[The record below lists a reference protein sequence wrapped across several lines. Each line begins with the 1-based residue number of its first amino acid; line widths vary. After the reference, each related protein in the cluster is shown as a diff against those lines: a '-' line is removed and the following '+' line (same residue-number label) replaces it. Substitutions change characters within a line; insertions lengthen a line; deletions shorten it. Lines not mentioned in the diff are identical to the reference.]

1 MWHREIADAS
11 CVLDGKFMFD
21 VHTDRGFSMALRAG
35 LAAALMGLLA
45 QVAGGHPG
53 HRHAPQGVSL
63 AVEFHSEH
71 VDGTSLRPAFGPELL
86 LIGSPDFPTDVHGE
100 SIRLNGGNTWIE
112 AARTLNN
119 FPGLPVREMTLS
131 TWVRVDETTR
141 WGGLIAAVSDDGDTE
156 YGWVL
161 GYDDDSF
168 TFGLSTRGADDGDGL
183 MTYLDGATRI
193 EPGRWYH
200 VAAVYDGTRAQLFVN
215 GVLDAETTQQ
225 SGDILYDTRVPLVI
239 GAYKDLDELH
249 VLKGRMRNASIA
261 TFAVGLESVR
271 GEYERVRVLTELPA
285 FGERT
290 FSWIVEPFLCFATQD
305 SVRVICEVPVEA
317 AVRVRYRSAAGAF
330 KEIRRPASPGIH
342 TFRIEGLQ
350 PGEVY
355 YYQVIAEDSQGG
367 LLESEILSFQ
377 TAVERGRAFNFIMIG
392 DTQAQPD
399 VVKRIAD
406 IAWSHR
412 PNFVSVAGDL
422 VTTGADKSHWTG
434 HFFPNMRPLI
444 SRVPLFPV
452 LGNHEGN
459 AKHYYDYM
467 DLPDPEYFYKFSY
480 GDADFFVL
488 DSQKPMGPG
497 SEQYLWLEN
506 ELRTCRA
513 RWKFVVHHKP
523 AYSSDENDYGNSW
536 IGPTQLG
543 DVKVRTIVPL
553 YERYGVDI
561 VFNGHIHLYERTFPV
576 LDGRVVNKNGVI
588 YLTTGGGGGGLENF
602 TPFNPW
608 FSDKKVRT
616 HHLCFVSI
624 NGTHLRVQAIDD
636 QGRLFD
642 QFEIQKEE

>member
-1 MWHREIADAS
+1 MPDLDKMLTNPLGRTWGSHMKLRTSVGA
-11 CVLDGKFMFD
+11 VLLGMS
-21 VHTDRGFSMALRAG
+21 VV
-35 LAAALMGLLA
+35 AAY
-45 QVAGGHPG
+45 GHPG
-53 HRHAPQGVSL
+53 HRHAPDGVGL
-63 AVEFHSEH
+63 AVEFHSDH
-71 VDGTSLRPAFGPELL
+71 VDGSTLRPAFGPSLTL
-86 LIGSPDFPTDVHGE
+86 VGSPDFPTDVHGE

-112 AARTLNN
+112 VARTLNN
-119 FPGLPVREMTLS
+119 FPGLPIREMTLS

-141 WGGLIAAVSDDGDTE
+141 WGGLISAVSDDGGSE

-168 TFGLSTRGADDGDGL
+168 TFGISARSADDGDG
-183 MTYLDGATRI
+183 MITYLDGASRI

-200 VAAVYDGTRAQLFVN
+200 VAAVYDGVQSKLFVN
-215 GVLDAETTQQ
+215 GRLDAESTQQ

-249 VLKGRMRNASIA
+249 VLDGRIRNVSIA
-261 TFAVGLESVR
+261 SFAANEDAIVT
-271 GEYERVRVLTELPA
+271 EYERIRVLAELPA

-290 FSWIVEPFLCFATQD
+290 FSWVVEPFLCLATQD
-305 SVRVICEVPVEA
+305 SVRVVCEVPIEA
-317 AVRVRYRSAAGAF
+317 AVRVRYRTASGSFTEIVHGASA
-330 KEIRRPASPGIH
+330 GIH
-342 TFRIEGLQ
+342 TFRIEGLE

-355 YYQVIAEDSQGG
+355 YYQVIAEDGQGG
-367 LLESEILSFQ
+367 VLESELLSFQ

-392 DTQAQPD
+392 DTQAQPE
-399 VVKRIAD
+399 VVNRIAD

-422 VTTGADKSHWTG
+422 VSTGSDKSHWTG

-497 SEQYLWLEN
+497 SEQYLWLEAQ
-506 ELRTCRA
+506 LRA
-513 RWKFVVHHKP
+513 SDAKWKFVIHHKP

-543 DVKVRTIVPL
+543 DVNVRSIVPL

-561 VFNGHIHLYERTFPV
+561 VFNGHIHVYERTFPV
-576 LDGRVVNKNGVI
+576 REGRAVNRNGVI

-624 NGTHLRVQAIDD
+624 NGGHLRVQAIDD

-642 QFEIQKEE
+642 HFEIRKDD